1 MTEEVKQMLK
11 EWKRTKS
18 LALAC
23 DICDLLLENLNEGT
37 DE

>member
-1 MTEEVKQMLK
+1 MEEIKAMLK

-18 LALAC
+18 ISLAC
-23 DICDLLLENLNEGT
+23 DICDLLAEKLNEGA